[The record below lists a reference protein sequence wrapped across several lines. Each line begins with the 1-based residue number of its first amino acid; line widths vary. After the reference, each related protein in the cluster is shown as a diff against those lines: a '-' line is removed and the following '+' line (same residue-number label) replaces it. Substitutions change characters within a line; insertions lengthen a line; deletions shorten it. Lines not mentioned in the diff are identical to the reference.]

1 VLEGERMK
9 QPNKGTDRTL
19 HLICRFRAGDETAF
33 DELLLQYQPLIESLV
48 TKFSSEEHSAT
59 SREDLRQEAAVAFY
73 RSLLSYD
80 LEQRDVEFGLY
91 AKICLSNALISKLR
105 ARKNP
110 VEEFS
115 YDAKQ
120 EIEMVGESEDPAE
133 RLLEQERLS
142 ALYAVIR
149 ETLSE
154 FEYRVWNLYLSGRTT
169 REIGKSVG
177 RDEKSIANAIYRI
190 RKKLRTVLG

>member
-1 VLEGERMK
+1 ME
-9 QPNKGTDRTL
+9 QPNKGTDRATD
-19 HLICRFRAGDETAF
+19 LICRFRAGDEASF
-33 DELLLQYQPLIESLV
+33 DELLSRYQPLIESLV
-48 TKFSSEEHSAT
+48 TKFSGEESSAT

-73 RSLLSYD
+73 RSVLSYD
-80 LEQRDVEFGLY
+80 LEQSDVEFGLY

-110 VEEFS
+110 VEEIS
-115 YDAKQ
+115 YDSKG
-120 EIEMVGESEDPAE
+120 EIELAGESEDPAE
-133 RLLEQERLS
+133 RLLEEERLR

-149 ETLSE
+149 ENLSE
-154 FEYRVWNLYLSGRTT
+154 FEYRVWNLYLSGKTAK
-169 REIGKSVG
+169 EIGRVVG

>member
-1 VLEGERMK
+1 MK
-9 QPNKGTDRTL
+9 QPNKGTDQTL

-73 RSLLSYD
+73 RSVLSYD

-110 VEEFS
+110 VEELS

-154 FEYRVWNLYLSGRTT
+154 FEYRVWNLYLSGRTA

-177 RDEKSIANAIYRI
+177 RDEKSVANAIYRI

>member
-1 VLEGERMK
+1 MK
-9 QPNKGTDRTL
+9 LPNKGTDRAL
-19 HLICRFRAGDETAF
+19 ELICRFRAGDEAAF

-48 TKFSSEEHSAT
+48 TKFSSEEYSAT

-73 RSLLSYD
+73 RSVLSYD

-105 ARKNP
+105 AKRSP
-110 VEEFS
+110 MEERLEDS
-115 YDAKQ
+115 KQ
-120 EIEMVGESEDPAE
+120 EIELAGESEDPAAK
-133 RLLEQERLS
+133 LLEQERLS
-142 ALYAVIR
+142 ALYAIIR

-154 FEYRVWNLYLSGRTT
+154 FEYRVWNLYLSGQTAK
-169 REIGKSVG
+169 EIGTLVG

-190 RKKLRTVLG
+190 RKKLRAVLK